1 MVCYSI
7 IIGGTH
13 KKENGQESAGYVMQ
27 NSCCGINRIGNFK
40 GFIMKTF
47 CLFIISIAV
56 ILSSCNNKTS
66 SVKVDEDGNN
76 SLQENLIK
84 EGWVFDS
91 PQGGDLGDEYGVKP
105 IYGVHD
111 NYFDITIGEG
121 CSVAIKIMDVTSGKC
136 IRYVYV
142 PENETVTVTEIPQG
156 QYFLKLAYGK
166 DWMENDTDS
175 ITQGKFTKKAFFE
188 KSTESYNFGKKN
200 TGDFVNYS
208 LKINVVDETTE
219 NNFTTVSISED
230 EFNKNY

>member
-1 MVCYSI
+1 
-7 IIGGTH
+7 
-13 KKENGQESAGYVMQ
+13 
-27 NSCCGINRIGNFK
+27 
-40 GFIMKTF
+40 MKIF
-47 CLFIISIAV
+47 YLFIVGIV
-56 ILSSCNNKTS
+56 VVLSSCNNRTS
-66 SVKVDEDGNN
+66 SVKVDEVGNN
-76 SLQENLIK
+76 LLQENLIK
-84 EGWVFDS
+84 EGWEFET
-91 PQGGDLGDEYGVKP
+91 PQGGELGDEYGVKP

>member
-1 MVCYSI
+1 MKIFYLFV
-7 IIGGTH
+7 
-13 KKENGQESAGYVMQ
+13 V
-27 NSCCGINRIGNFK
+27 GIFVV
-40 GFIMKTF
+40 
-47 CLFIISIAV
+47 LA
-56 ILSSCNNKTS
+56 SCNNKTR
-66 SVKVDEDGNN
+66 SVKVDEVGNN

-84 EGWVFDS
+84 EGWEFES
-91 PQGGDLGDEYGVKP
+91 PQGGELGDEYGVKP

>member
-1 MVCYSI
+1 MKIFYLFV
-7 IIGGTH
+7 
-13 KKENGQESAGYVMQ
+13 V
-27 NSCCGINRIGNFK
+27 GIFVV
-40 GFIMKTF
+40 
-47 CLFIISIAV
+47 LA
-56 ILSSCNNKTS
+56 SCNNKTR
-66 SVKVDEDGNN
+66 SVKVDEVGNN

-84 EGWVFDS
+84 EGWEFES
-91 PQGGDLGDEYGVKP
+91 PQGGELGDEYGVKP

-166 DWMENDTDS
+166 DWMEKDTDS

>member
-1 MVCYSI
+1 MKIFYLFV
-7 IIGGTH
+7 
-13 KKENGQESAGYVMQ
+13 V
-27 NSCCGINRIGNFK
+27 GIFVV
-40 GFIMKTF
+40 
-47 CLFIISIAV
+47 LA
-56 ILSSCNNKTS
+56 SCNNKTR
-66 SVKVDEDGNN
+66 SVKVDEVGNN

-84 EGWVFDS
+84 EGWEFES
-91 PQGGDLGDEYGVKP
+91 PQGGELGDEYGVKP

-166 DWMENDTDS
+166 DWMIHNADS
-175 ITQGKFTKKAFFE
+175 VTYGKFTKKAFFE

-208 LKINVVDETTE
+208 LKINKFCKMQD
-219 NNFTTVSISED
+219 N
-230 EFNKNY
+230 

>member
-1 MVCYSI
+1 MKIFYLFV
-7 IIGGTH
+7 
-13 KKENGQESAGYVMQ
+13 V
-27 NSCCGINRIGNFK
+27 GIFVV
-40 GFIMKTF
+40 
-47 CLFIISIAV
+47 LA
-56 ILSSCNNKTS
+56 SCNNKTR
-66 SVKVDEDGNN
+66 SVKVDEVGNN

-84 EGWVFDS
+84 EGWEFES
-91 PQGGDLGDEYGVKP
+91 PQGGELGDEYGVKP

-166 DWMENDTDS
+166 DWMIHNADS
-175 ITQGKFTKKAFFE
+175 VTYGKFTRRAFYE
-188 KSTESYNFGKKN
+188 KSANSYNFGEKN

-208 LKINVVDETTE
+208 LKINVVDETSE
-219 NNFTTVSISED
+219 NNFTTVPISER
-230 EFNKNY
+230 EFNVG

>member
-1 MVCYSI
+1 
-7 IIGGTH
+7 
-13 KKENGQESAGYVMQ
+13 
-27 NSCCGINRIGNFK
+27 
-40 GFIMKTF
+40 MKIF
-47 CLFIISIAV
+47 YLFIVSIFV
-56 ILSSCNNKTS
+56 VLSSCNNKANS
-66 SVKVDEDGNN
+66 IKVNEEGNN

-84 EGWVFDS
+84 DGWEFES
-91 PQGGDLGDEYGVKP
+91 PIGGELGDEYGVKP

-121 CSVAIKIMDVTSGKC
+121 CCVAIKIMDVTSGKC